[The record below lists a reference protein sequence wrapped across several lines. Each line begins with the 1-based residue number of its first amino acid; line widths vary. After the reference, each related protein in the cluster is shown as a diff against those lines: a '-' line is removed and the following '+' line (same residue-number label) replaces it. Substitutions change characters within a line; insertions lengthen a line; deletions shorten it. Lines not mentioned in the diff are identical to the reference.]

1 MRQKPEAIC
10 TVALIVI
17 NAAVFFIL
25 TLFGDTEDALFMLQ
39 HGAMYE
45 PYIIDGHEYY
55 RIFTCMFLHF
65 GISHLLNNMVLLGAL
80 GWNLELEI
88 GKIRFLIIYL
98 GSGIAGISAGYHLQ
112 KQGDSVVIYER
123 DNDWGGLCGNFTI
136 DGFRF
141 DKFVHFSF
149 APDDYTRNIFE
160 ESSPTFPHPPV
171 SYNYWNGCWL
181 KHPAQN
187 NLHPLPVEEKV
198 KIIED
203 FVNRPQKDV
212 SQIENYE
219 EWLRVQYGNYF
230 AENFPFKYT
239 RKYWGVEPEELET
252 MS

>member
-98 GSGIAGISAGYHLQ
+98 GSGIAGNIVSLIYDIS
-112 KQGDSVVIYER
+112 SVQPAVSVGASGAIFGLMGAR
-123 DNDWGGLCGNFTI
+123 RGGTRRCG
-136 DGFRF
+136 
-141 DKFVHFSF
+141 
-149 APDDYTRNIFE
+149 
-160 ESSPTFPHPPV
+160 
-171 SYNYWNGCWL
+171 
-181 KHPAQN
+181 
-187 NLHPLPVEEKV
+187 
-198 KIIED
+198 
-203 FVNRPQKDV
+203 
-212 SQIENYE
+212 
-219 EWLRVQYGNYF
+219 
-230 AENFPFKYT
+230 
-239 RKYWGVEPEELET
+239 
-252 MS
+252 

>member
-55 RIFTCMFLHF
+55 RIFTCIFLHF

-98 GSGIAGISAGYHLQ
+98 GSGIAGNIVSLIYDISSVQPAVSAGASGAIFGLMGALLY
-112 KQGDSVVIYER
+112 VVIANRGRLGRLSGRGMLIMVALSLYFGFTSGGV
-123 DNDWGGLCGNFTI
+123 NNLAHIGGLI
-136 DGFRF
+136 SGFILAVILYR
-141 DKFVHFSF
+141 K
-149 APDDYTRNIFE
+149 
-160 ESSPTFPHPPV
+160 
-171 SYNYWNGCWL
+171 
-181 KHPAQN
+181 
-187 NLHPLPVEEKV
+187 
-198 KIIED
+198 
-203 FVNRPQKDV
+203 
-212 SQIENYE
+212 
-219 EWLRVQYGNYF
+219 
-230 AENFPFKYT
+230 KY
-239 RKYWGVEPEELET
+239 
-252 MS
+252 